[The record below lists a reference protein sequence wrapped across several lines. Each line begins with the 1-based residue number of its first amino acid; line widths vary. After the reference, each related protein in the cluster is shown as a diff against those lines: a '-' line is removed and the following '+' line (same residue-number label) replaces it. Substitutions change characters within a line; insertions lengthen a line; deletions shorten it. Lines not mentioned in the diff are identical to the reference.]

1 MLFESFPKAWSEL
14 LREEARKEYLFL
26 LEKKIEE
33 AYASSICFPPK
44 EKIFEAFALCSPR
57 DVKVVILGQD
67 PYHGTGESH
76 GLAFSVRQGIKTPP
90 SLRNIFKELESEF
103 GIDLTRTT
111 DLTAWANQG
120 VFLLNSVLTVEKDK
134 AGSHAKWGWEEFTNA
149 VISFISKENDHVV
162 FVLWG
167 DYARKKKILIDLSKH
182 AVIESAHPS
191 PLSSYR
197 GFFGSEPFSKINA
210 HLKEWGNTEIQW

>member
-1 MLFESFPKAWSEL
+1 MLFESFPKTWSSL
-14 LREEARKEYLFL
+14 LQEEARKVYLFS

-44 EKIFEAFALCSPR
+44 QKIFEAFALCKPK
-57 DVKVVILGQD
+57 DVRVVILGQD
-67 PYHGTGESH
+67 PYHGTGEAH
-76 GLAFSVRQGIKTPP
+76 GLAFSVRQGIKMPP

-111 DLTAWANQG
+111 DLTSWAEQG
-120 VFLLNSVLTVEKDK
+120 VLLMNSVLTVEKDK
-134 AGSHAKWGWEEFTNA
+134 AGSHSKWGWEEFTNA
-149 VISFISKENDHVV
+149 AIDFISKENAHVV

-167 DYARKKKILIDLSKH
+167 DYARKKKNLIDMSKH
-182 AVIESAHPS
+182 AIIESVHPS

-197 GFFGSEPFSKINA
+197 GFFGSKPFSKVNER
-210 HLKEWGNTEIQW
+210 LSSWGKEEIKW

>member
-1 MLFESFPKAWSEL
+1 MLFESFPKTWSAV

-26 LEKKIEE
+26 LEKKVEE
-33 AYASSICFPPK
+33 AYASSICFPPQ
-44 EKIFEAFALCSPR
+44 EKIFEAFTLCSPE
-57 DVKVVILGQD
+57 DVRVVILGQD
-67 PYHGTGESH
+67 PYHGAGEAH

-134 AGSHAKWGWEEFTNA
+134 AGSHSKWGWEEFTNA
-149 VISFISKENDHVV
+149 VISFISKEKKQVV

-182 AVIESAHPS
+182 TVIESAHPS

-197 GFFGSEPFSKINA
+197 GFFGSKPFSKINA
-210 HLKEWGNTEIQW
+210 KLLEWGIAEIQW

>member
-1 MLFESFPKAWSEL
+1 MLFESFPKTWSSL
-14 LREEARKEYLFL
+14 LQEEARKVYLFS

-44 EKIFEAFALCSPR
+44 QKIFEAFALCKPK
-57 DVKVVILGQD
+57 DVRVVILGQD
-67 PYHGTGESH
+67 PYHGTGEAH
-76 GLAFSVRQGIKTPP
+76 GLAFSVRQGIKMPP

-111 DLTAWANQG
+111 DLTSWAEQG
-120 VFLLNSVLTVEKDK
+120 VLLMNSVLTVEKDK
-134 AGSHAKWGWEEFTNA
+134 AGSHSKWGWEEFTNA
-149 VISFISKENDHVV
+149 AIDFISKENAHVV

-167 DYARKKKILIDLSKH
+167 DYARKKKNLIDMSKH
-182 AVIESAHPS
+182 DIIESAHPS

-197 GFFGSEPFSKINA
+197 GFFGSKPFSKVNER
-210 HLKEWGNTEIQW
+210 LSSWGKEEIKW

>member
-1 MLFESFPKAWSEL
+1 MLFESFPKSWSAL

-26 LEKKIEE
+26 LEKKVEE

-44 EKIFEAFALCSPR
+44 QKIFETFAFCKPQDLR
-57 DVKVVILGQD
+57 VVILGQD
-67 PYHGTGESH
+67 PYHGAGEAH
-76 GLAFSVRQGIKTPP
+76 GLAFSVRQGMKTPP

-103 GIDLTRTT
+103 EIDLTRTT
-111 DLTAWANQG
+111 DLTCWAEQG
-120 VFLLNSVLTVEKDK
+120 VFLLNSVLTVEKNR
-134 AGSHAKWGWEEFTNA
+134 AGSHSKWGWEEFTNA
-149 VISFISKENDHVV
+149 TIEFISKENAHVV

-167 DYARKKKILIDLSKH
+167 DYARKKKGLIDLSKH

-197 GFFGSEPFSKINA
+197 GFFGSKPFSKVNA
-210 HLKEWGNTEIQW
+210 QLRSWEMAEIKW

>member
-1 MLFESFPKAWSEL
+1 MLFESFPKTWSAL

-26 LEKKIEE
+26 LEKKVEE

-44 EKIFEAFALCSPR
+44 QKIFEAFALCKPK
-57 DVKVVILGQD
+57 DVRVVILGQD
-67 PYHGTGESH
+67 PYHGTGEAH
-76 GLAFSVRQGIKTPP
+76 GLAFSVRQGIKAPP

-111 DLTAWANQG
+111 DLTSWAEQG
-120 VFLLNSVLTVEKDK
+120 VLLMNSVLTVEKDK
-134 AGSHAKWGWEEFTNA
+134 AGSHSKWGWEEFTNA
-149 VISFISKENDHVV
+149 AIDFISKENAHVV

-182 AVIESAHPS
+182 IVIESAHPS

-197 GFFGSEPFSKINA
+197 GFFGSRPFSKVNA
-210 HLKEWGNTEIQW
+210 ELSAWGLAPISW

>member
-1 MLFESFPKAWSEL
+1 MLFESFPKTWSAL

-44 EKIFEAFALCSPR
+44 EKIFEAFRLCSPK

-67 PYHGTGESH
+67 PYHGAGEAH

-103 GIDLTRTT
+103 GIDLMQTT
-111 DLTAWANQG
+111 DLTSWAEQG
-120 VFLLNSVLTVEKDK
+120 VLLLNSVLTVEKDK
-134 AGSHAKWGWEEFTNA
+134 AGSHSKWGWEEFTNA
-149 VISFISKENDHVV
+149 VISFISKENEPVV

-167 DYARKKKILIDLSKH
+167 DYARKKKNLIDLSKH
-182 AVIESAHPS
+182 TVIESAHPS

-197 GFFGSEPFSKINA
+197 GFFGSKPFSKVNEQ
-210 HLKEWGNTEIQW
+210 LKSWGEDEIKW

>member
-1 MLFESFPKAWSEL
+1 MLFESFPNTWSAL
-14 LREEARKEYLFL
+14 LYGEARKDYLFS
-26 LEKKIEE
+26 LEKQIEE
-33 AYASSICFPPK
+33 AYASSICFPHK
-44 EKIFEAFALCSPR
+44 EKIFEAFSLCSPK

-67 PYHGTGESH
+67 PYHGAGEAN
-76 GLAFSVRQGIKTPP
+76 GLAFSVKQGMKMPP

-134 AGSHAKWGWEEFTNA
+134 AGSHSKWGWEEFTNA
-149 VISFISKENDHVV
+149 VISFLSMENEHVV

-197 GFFGSEPFSKINA
+197 GFFGSKPFSKVNER
-210 HLKEWGNTEIQW
+210 LRSWGKEEIKW

>member
-1 MLFESFPKAWSEL
+1 MLFESFPKTWSEL
-14 LREEARKEYLFL
+14 LREEARKDYLFL

-44 EKIFEAFALCSPR
+44 EKIFEAFALCSPK
-57 DVKVVILGQD
+57 DVRVVILGQD
-67 PYHGTGESH
+67 PYHGAGEAH
-76 GLAFSVRQGIKTPP
+76 GLAFSVRQGIKSPP

-103 GIDLTRTT
+103 GIDLTRST
-111 DLTAWANQG
+111 DLSPWAEQG
-120 VFLLNSVLTVEKDK
+120 VLLLNSVLSVEKDK
-134 AGSHAKWGWEEFTNA
+134 AGSHSKWGWEEFTNA
-149 VISFISKENDHVV
+149 VISFLSRENKHVV

-167 DYARKKKILIDLSKH
+167 DYARKKKNLIDFSKH

-197 GFFGSEPFSKINA
+197 GFFGSKPFSKINS
-210 HLKEWGNTEIQW
+210 LLIEWGSSEIRW

>member
-1 MLFESFPKAWSEL
+1 MLFESFPKAWSTL

-26 LEKKIEE
+26 LEKKFEE

-44 EKIFEAFALCSPR
+44 EKIFEAFALCPPKEVR
-57 DVKVVILGQD
+57 VVILGQD
-67 PYHGTGESH
+67 PYHGAGEAH

-90 SLRNIFKELESEF
+90 SLRNIFKELESEY
-103 GIDLTRTT
+103 GIDLTRST
-111 DLTAWANQG
+111 DLTSWAEQG

-134 AGSHAKWGWEEFTNA
+134 AGSHSKWGWEEFTNA
-149 VISFISKENDHVV
+149 TIEFISKENAHVV

-167 DYARKKKILIDLSKH
+167 DYARKKKNLIDLSKH
-182 AVIESAHPS
+182 TVIESAHPS

-197 GFFGSEPFSKINA
+197 GFFGSKPFSKINA
-210 HLKEWGNTEIQW
+210 QLKEWGEVEIQW

>member
-44 EKIFEAFALCSPR
+44 EKIFEAFRLCSPK

-67 PYHGTGESH
+67 PYHGAGEAH

-111 DLTAWANQG
+111 DLTVWADQG
-120 VFLLNSVLTVEKDK
+120 VFLLNSVLTVEKDR
-134 AGSHAKWGWEEFTNA
+134 AGSHSKYGWEEFTNA
-149 VISFISKENDHVV
+149 VISFVSKENEHVV

-167 DYARKKKILIDLSKH
+167 DYARKKKNLIDLSKH

-197 GFFGSEPFSKINA
+197 GFFGSKPFSGINNQ
-210 HLKEWGNTEIQW
+210 LKEWGKAEINW

>member
-1 MLFESFPKAWSEL
+1 MLFESFPKAWSTL

-44 EKIFEAFALCSPR
+44 EKIFEAFALCAPEE
-57 DVKVVILGQD
+57 VKVVILGQD
-67 PYHGTGESH
+67 PYHGVGEAH

-111 DLTAWANQG
+111 DLTSWANQG
-120 VFLLNSVLTVEKDK
+120 VFLMNSVLTVEKDK
-134 AGSHAKWGWEEFTNA
+134 AGSHSKWGWEEFTNA
-149 VISFISKENDHVV
+149 VISFISKENEHVV

-167 DYARKKKILIDLSKH
+167 DYARKKKNLIDSTKH

-197 GFFGSEPFSKINA
+197 GFFGSKPFSKINA
-210 HLKEWGNTEIQW
+210 QLKDWRKKEIQW

>member
-1 MLFESFPKAWSEL
+1 MLFESFPKAWSAL

-44 EKIFEAFALCSPR
+44 EKIFEAFTLCVPKE
-57 DVKVVILGQD
+57 VKVVILGQD
-67 PYHGTGESH
+67 PYHGVGEAH

-120 VFLLNSVLTVEKDK
+120 VFLMNSVLTVEKDK
-134 AGSHAKWGWEEFTNA
+134 AGSHSKWGWEEFTNA
-149 VISFISKENDHVV
+149 VISFISKENEHVV

-167 DYARKKKILIDLSKH
+167 DYARKKKNLIDSTKH

-197 GFFGSEPFSKINA
+197 GFFGSKPFSKINA
-210 HLKEWGNTEIQW
+210 LLKDWRKKEIQW

>member
-1 MLFESFPKAWSEL
+1 MLFESFPKTWSAL

-26 LEKKIEE
+26 LEKKVEE

-44 EKIFEAFALCSPR
+44 EKIFEAFALCSPK

-67 PYHGTGESH
+67 PYHGAGEAH

-111 DLTAWANQG
+111 DLTAWAEQG

-134 AGSHAKWGWEEFTNA
+134 AGSHSKWGWEEFTNA
-149 VISFISKENDHVV
+149 VISFISKENKQVV

-182 AVIESAHPS
+182 TVIESAHPS

-197 GFFGSEPFSKINA
+197 GFFGSKPFSSV
-210 HLKEWGNTEIQW
+210 TERLSGFGLSPISW

>member
-1 MLFESFPKAWSEL
+1 MLFESFPKTWSAL

-44 EKIFEAFALCSPR
+44 EKIFKAFALCGPK

-67 PYHGTGESH
+67 PYHGAGEAH

-111 DLTAWANQG
+111 DLTAWAEQG

-134 AGSHAKWGWEEFTNA
+134 AGSHSKWGWEEFTNA
-149 VISFISKENDHVV
+149 TIDFISKENAHVV

-167 DYARKKKILIDLSKH
+167 DYARKKKNLIDMSKH
-182 AVIESAHPS
+182 VIIESAHPS

-197 GFFGSEPFSKINA
+197 GFFGSKPFSKVNER
-210 HLKEWGNTEIQW
+210 LSSWGKEEIKW

>member
-1 MLFESFPKAWSEL
+1 MLFESFPKAWSAL

-44 EKIFEAFALCSPR
+44 AKIFEAFALCSPK

-67 PYHGTGESH
+67 PYHGAGEAH

-111 DLTAWANQG
+111 DLTAWASQG

-134 AGSHAKWGWEEFTNA
+134 AGGHSKWGWEEFTNA
-149 VISFISKENDHVV
+149 VISFISKENKQVV

-167 DYARKKKILIDLSKH
+167 DYARKKKNLIDLSKH

-197 GFFGSEPFSKINA
+197 GFFGSKPFSKINA
-210 HLKEWGNTEIQW
+210 HLSKWGKEEVRW

>member
-1 MLFESFPKAWSEL
+1 MLFESFPKAWRAL
-14 LREEARKEYLFL
+14 LREEKKREYLFS
-26 LEKKIEE
+26 LEKRIEE

-44 EKIFEAFALCSPR
+44 EKIFDAFTHCNPE

-67 PYHGTGESH
+67 PYHGKGEAH
-76 GLAFSVRQGIKTPP
+76 GLAFSVRQGIKVPP
-90 SLRNIFKELESEF
+90 SLRNIFKELESEN

-111 DLTAWANQG
+111 DLTSWAEQG

-134 AGSHAKWGWEEFTNA
+134 AGSHSKWGWEEFTNA
-149 VISFISKENDHVV
+149 VISFISKENEHVV

-167 DYARKKKILIDLSKH
+167 DYARKKKSLIDLSKH
-182 AVIESAHPS
+182 AIIESAHPS

-197 GFFGSEPFSKINA
+197 GFFGSKPFSAINRQ
-210 HLKEWGNTEIQW
+210 LKNWNMNEIKW

>member
-1 MLFESFPKAWSEL
+1 L

-44 EKIFEAFALCSPR
+44 EKIFEAFSMAAP
-57 DVKVVILGQD
+57 DEVKVVILGQD
-67 PYHGTGESH
+67 PYHGTGEAH
-76 GLAFSVRQGIKTPP
+76 GLAFSVQLGMKMPP
-90 SLRNIFKELESEF
+90 SLRNIYKELESEF
-103 GIDLTRTT
+103 GIDLNRTT
-111 DLTAWANQG
+111 DLTSWASQG
-120 VFLLNSVLTVEKDK
+120 VLLLNSVLTVEKDK
-134 AGSHAKWGWEEFTNA
+134 AGSHSKWGWEEFTNA
-149 VISFISKENDHVV
+149 AIEFISKENVHVV

-167 DYARKKKILIDLSKH
+167 DYARKKKHLIDLNKH

-197 GFFGSEPFSKINA
+197 GFFGSKPFSRINA
-210 HLKEWGNTEIQW
+210 HLREWGNAEIQW

>member
-1 MLFESFPKAWSEL
+1 MLFESFPKTWSAL

-44 EKIFEAFALCSPR
+44 EKIFEAFRLCCPK

-67 PYHGTGESH
+67 PYHGAGEAH

-103 GIDLTRTT
+103 GIDLMRTT
-111 DLTAWANQG
+111 DLTSWAEQG
-120 VFLLNSVLTVEKDK
+120 VLLLNSVLTVEKDK
-134 AGSHAKWGWEEFTNA
+134 AGSHSKWGWEEFTNA
-149 VISFISKENDHVV
+149 VISFISKENEPVV

-167 DYARKKKILIDLSKH
+167 DYARKKKNLIDLSKH
-182 AVIESAHPS
+182 TVIESAHPS

-197 GFFGSEPFSKINA
+197 GFFGSKPFSKVNEQLSAFGLAPIS
-210 HLKEWGNTEIQW
+210 W

>member
-1 MLFESFPKAWSEL
+1 
-14 LREEARKEYLFL
+14 
-26 LEKKIEE
+26 
-33 AYASSICFPPK
+33 
-44 EKIFEAFALCSPR
+44 
-57 DVKVVILGQD
+57 
-67 PYHGTGESH
+67 H

>member
-1 MLFESFPKAWSEL
+1 MLFESFPKTWSAL

-26 LEKKIEE
+26 VEKKVEE

-44 EKIFEAFALCSPR
+44 EKIFEAFTLCSPE
-57 DVKVVILGQD
+57 DVRVVILGQD
-67 PYHGTGESH
+67 PYHGAGEAH

-134 AGSHAKWGWEEFTNA
+134 AGSHSKWGWEEFTNA
-149 VISFISKENDHVV
+149 VISFISKEKKQVV

-182 AVIESAHPS
+182 TVIESAHPS

-197 GFFGSEPFSKINA
+197 GFFGSKPFSKINA
-210 HLKEWGNTEIQW
+210 KLLEWGIAEIQW

>member
-44 EKIFEAFALCSPR
+44 EKIFEVFALCAPKE
-57 DVKVVILGQD
+57 VKVVILGQD
-67 PYHGTGESH
+67 PYHGAGEAN

-90 SLRNIFKELESEF
+90 SLRNIFKELESEY
-103 GIDLTRTT
+103 GIDLTRST
-111 DLTAWANQG
+111 DLTSWANQG
-120 VFLLNSVLTVEKDK
+120 VFLLNSVLTVGKDK
-134 AGSHAKWGWEEFTNA
+134 AGSHSKWGWEEFTNS
-149 VISFISKENDHVV
+149 VISFISKENEHVV

-167 DYARKKKILIDLSKH
+167 DYARKKKSLIDLSKH

-197 GFFGSEPFSKINA
+197 GFFGSKPFSKINA
-210 HLKEWGNTEIQW
+210 KLKEWGEEEIQW